1 MQNIKYRL
9 LKAMLLSSYRYLL
22 CWYGILATLLITFVE
37 LLVRKHQFILGL
49 FFYFKLVFYFSQY

>member
-49 FFYFKLVFYFSQY
+49 FFLF